1 MGDKPWETWAF
12 VLHTRIITQWIH
24 PCNLSTFI
32 SLWYDKS
39 MTNLHEVCLATAPP
53 SENHQLTSNK
63 PSCIQRQPRFCF
75 YHEEA
80 VLRTYRE
87 VWFEKWVKFNHQS
100 NGNLLCEVFRA
111 GLPRLDSTASLHPL
125 LPIFFV
131 AFFFLSFFCAKRWRS
146 STTWAAILL
155 LWALRR
161 SQLIHSWNKGLSL
174 FLAFSLHLY
183 PFFAFHCPCFYLSAC
198 LFVIC
203 CYVFQAVSSQCCRK
217 KGRACISSPRRPSVL
232 GALC

>member
-1 MGDKPWETWAF
+1 MVNKPWETWAF
-12 VLHTRIITQWIH
+12 VWHTRIITQWIH

-63 PSCIQRQPRFCF
+63 PSCIQRLPQFCF
-75 YHEEA
+75 YREEA
-80 VLRTYRE
+80 VSRTYRE

-125 LPIFFV
+125 LLL
-131 AFFFLSFFCAKRWRS
+131 FFFLFLFFVRS
-146 STTWAAILL
+146 DDEAAPRELQFSCFRPSGVASSYIELKQ
-155 LWALRR
+155 RP
-161 SQLIHSWNKGLSL
+161 LS
-174 FLAFSLHLY
+174 LAFSLHLY
-183 PFFAFHCPCFYLSAC
+183 PFFLHFTSYCPCFYLSDC

-203 CYVFQAVSSQCCRK
+203 CYAFQASQSSQCCRK
-217 KGRACISSPRRPSVL
+217 KGRACISSPRGPSVL
-232 GALC
+232 STLC